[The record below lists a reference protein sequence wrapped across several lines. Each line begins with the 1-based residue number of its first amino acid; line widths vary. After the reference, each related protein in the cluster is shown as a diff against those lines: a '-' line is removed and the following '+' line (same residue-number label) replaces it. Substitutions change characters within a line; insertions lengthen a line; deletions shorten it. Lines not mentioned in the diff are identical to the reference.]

1 MAIQQNFPS
10 SRPSLSLN
18 FARSKKL
25 DPRITFT
32 RTSSAT
38 YVGEDGLIKIAPANE
53 ARFDHDPVTGDSL
66 GLLVEE
72 ARTNLVTYSEDFSDS
87 SWTKTGSSISS
98 NLILSPSGTQSA
110 DLIIEDT
117 STGGHQ
123 FSKNSTITNGVPI
136 TLSIYAKQK
145 ERSKLKLAYSTS
157 NFSNLATEGFFDL
170 ANGTII
176 VQRNLNSASIKNVG
190 NDWYLCSITATPSI
204 TTSSASFIAI
214 LNDSGIP
221 FYTGDGTSGIYL
233 WGAQLEQG
241 SFPTSYIPT
250 TASTVTRTAD
260 NASITGT
267 NFSSWYRQDQGSIL
281 WIGNVYTREIQ
292 AVCPYK
298 ITEGSSLRGIGVQFD
313 TRSESYNTFFASR
326 ATSSNIPSKTAPA
339 GTIPSGTK
347 IKIAGAYEQGVG
359 ISAAFNG
366 TGPAIEAGTTQTDIV
381 FGTENQID
389 IGGSRCISGSNNK
402 FTGICE
408 QLCYY
413 PVRLPNQILQNLTK

>member
-38 YVGEDGLIKIAPANE
+38 YVGEDGLIKIAPANA
-53 ARFDHDPVTGDSL
+53 ARFDHDPVTGESL

-72 ARTNLVTYSEDFSDS
+72 QRTNLFLQSEDFSTGWGTLRASVTTNIIAAPDGSFTADKLTEDTTPS
-87 SWTKTGSSISS
+87 STHLLTQGFVYTSGVTYTATFFVKAGERSQFQIRASTQATFPGDAIFNLSTGTATSLNGTSSI
-98 NLILSPSGTQSA
+98 
-110 DLIIEDT
+110 
-117 STGGHQ
+117 
-123 FSKNSTITNGVPI
+123 VPI
-136 TLSIYAKQK
+136 ENGWYRCSVTA
-145 ERSKLKLAYSTS
+145 A
-157 NFSNLATEGFFDL
+157 AT
-170 ANGTII
+170 ANGTTGTG
-176 VQRNLNSASIKNVG
+176 VYLRDGVSISYN
-190 NDWYLCSITATPSI
+190 
-204 TTSSASFIAI
+204 
-214 LNDSGIP
+214 
-221 FYTGDGTSGIYL
+221 GDGTSGIYI
-233 WGAQLEQG
+233 WGAQLEQA

-250 TASTVTRTAD
+250 TSSTVTRTAD

-366 TGPAIEAGTTQTDIV
+366 AGPAIEAGTTQTDIV

-402 FTGICE
+402 FTGVCE

-413 PVRLPNQILQNLTK
+413 PSRLTNTQLQTLTK